1 MAVYRVIISIILV
14 ISIMFSFT
22 ELIKRIKPEEPE
34 TEEIVLN
41 VEAKNLEECMQN
53 IFDGNLIKNET
64 VMFLEKGE
72 ARDMLFPIDEILSVT
87 SYDGSITYTEG
98 VDYALKNGQIVCL
111 EGSSIPCIT
120 SEVFYNDEDSIIN
133 VNRNGKTV
141 PLYWGEG
148 TTMTQW
154 QVSVTYTHTE
164 KWNGYRQECN
174 ADTLK
179 PFLQKLMNGEDV
191 TVIFYGDSI
200 TFGANAS
207 YIVGTQPGQMPY
219 TILFTKALADLF
231 GYNIRYISPDLPS
244 TAKVPA
250 DYDNGSSHTITYI
263 NPSVGG
269 WSSDDGIE
277 KYDTYI
283 KPFIKEYG
291 CDLFMLGF
299 GMNDG
304 GKKVPKYY
312 RTEKKIIN
320 KVIKQAPD
328 VNMLLLATMVPNPE
342 GIGWY
347 GNQAMQ
353 EEALIDGAAKYNK
366 KGTPTAVVCMGSTS
380 LSILEH
386 KLFRDYTG
394 NNINHPND
402 FFSRVYAQTLLQCVV
417 GYENM
422 K

>member
-1 MAVYRVIISIILV
+1 MYRVLISIILT
-14 ISIMFSFT
+14 ISLICTFT
-22 ELIKRIKPEEPE
+22 SLVKKFKPDEPA
-34 TEEIVLN
+34 EEIISMN

-53 IFDGNLIKNET
+53 IFDGNLVKNET

-72 ARDMLFPIDEILSVT
+72 ARDMLFSIDEILSVT
-87 SYDGSITYTEG
+87 SYDGNTVYTEG
-98 VDYALKNGQIVCL
+98 VDYELKNGQIVCL
-111 EGSSIPCIT
+111 EGGSIPCIT
-120 SEVFYNDEDSIIN
+120 KEVFYNDEDSIIKI
-133 VNRNGKTV
+133 NRNGKTV

-154 QVSVTYTHTE
+154 QVNITYTHTD
-164 KWNGYRQECN
+164 KWNGYKQECA

-179 PFLQKLMNGEDV
+179 PFLEKLVNGEDV

-207 YIVGTQPGQMPY
+207 AIIGTQPGQMPY

-231 GYNIRYISPDLPS
+231 GYNVRYINTNLPS

-250 DYDNGSSHTITYI
+250 DYDTGSSHTITYI

-269 WSSDDGIE
+269 WSSVNGLDN
-277 KYDTYI
+277 YDEYI
-283 KPFIKEYG
+283 KPFIKKYG
-291 CDLFMLGF
+291 CDLFVLAF

-304 GKKVPKYY
+304 GTSPAKIY
-312 RTEKKIIN
+312 RTEKKILN
-320 KVIKQAPD
+320 KVKSQSSD
-328 VNMLLLATMVPNPE
+328 VNLLIMATMVPNPD

-347 GNQAMQ
+347 GSQPEQ
-353 EEALIDGAAKYNK
+353 EKKFIDGAAKYAK
-366 KGTPTAVVCMGSTS
+366 RGTPCAVVCMGSTS
-380 LSILEH
+380 LSVLEH
-386 KLFRDYTG
+386 KQFRDYTG

-402 FFSRVYAQTLLQCVV
+402 FFSRVYAQTMLQCVV
-417 GYENM
+417 GYENL